1 MEKIIIAPDS
11 FKGTM
16 TSREVCDIV
25 GKAVREVS
33 PDAEI
38 VPIPIADGG
47 EGSAEC
53 FLASLGGEKIKTE
66 TAGPFSDKVNSFY
79 VILPSGEAVI
89 ESAATAGLTLAHG
102 KPSAAD
108 ATTYGVGEQILD
120 AVRRGA
126 KRILLCVGGVASND
140 GGCGMAAALGVR
152 FSGGGKEF
160 VPTGRTLGN
169 IDAIDVSAA
178 RKLLAGVGIKVLCDV
193 KNRLFGEYGAA
204 RVYARQKGATDGE
217 IVMLD
222 AGLKHLSEMIRRD
235 VGVDISALDGAGA
248 AGGMGG
254 GAVAFLNATL
264 TSGVD
269 AVLDAAGFDNA
280 LCGASLVITGE
291 GQIDAQSASGKAVS
305 GVAKRAAKAGV
316 PVCALVGK
324 AGDGAEKMLSLG
336 VNKIYVTARDG
347 ATADQIQKTCRDD
360 LYRAA
365 VGMMNE
371 RRNEK

>member
-11 FKGTM
+11 SEEKTTELQARM
-16 TSREVCDIV
+16 SVWN
-25 GKAVREVS
+25 AVRGVS

-66 TAGPFSDKVNSFY
+66 TAGPFFDKVNSFY

-89 ESAATAGLTLAHG
+89 ESAETAGLTLAHG

-108 ATTYGVGEQILD
+108 ATTYGVGEQMLD

-178 RKLLAGVGIKVLCDV
+178 RRLLAGVGIKVLCDV

-217 IVMLD
+217 IWMLD
-222 AGLKHLSEMIRRD
+222 AGLKHLSDVIRRD

-254 GAVAFLNATL
+254 GAVAFLGATL

-291 GQIDAQSASGKAVS
+291 GRMDAQSAYGKAVS
-305 GVAKRAAKAGV
+305 GVAMRARAAGV
-316 PVCALVGK
+316 PVCAIVGK
-324 AGDGAEKMLSLG
+324 TGDGAEKMLSLG
-336 VNKIYVTARDG
+336 VNAIYESARRG
-347 ATADQIQKTCRDD
+347 ASLDEIKKTCRDD

-365 VGMMNE
+365 LKMMND
-371 RRNEK
+371 RRNVK